1 MSQPSQIDPRGP
13 QFTAAL
19 TAVVLALVLLTAPS
33 PFGIALLAVQ
43 AALFAVGVGLGVQR
57 GPWAVLFRR
66 VVRPRLA
73 PPAHLED
80 PSPPRFAQGVG
91 LVFTLV
97 ALAGYLAG
105 APVVGAVAT
114 GFALAAALLNAVF
127 RFCLGCELY
136 LVIRRLLGSSRE
148 RSDRVEIVPAR
159 THVND
164 AAENDR
170 ENETDNRPE
179 NKEKVIT

>member
-19 TAVVLALVLLTAPS
+19 TSVVLALVLLTAPS
-33 PFGIALLAVQ
+33 TLGTTLLAVQ

-57 GPWAVLFRR
+57 GPWALLFRR

-80 PSPPRFAQGVG
+80 PAPPRFAQGVG
-91 LVFTLV
+91 LVFALV

-105 APVVGAVAT
+105 APVIGAVAT
-114 GFALAAALLNAVF
+114 GFALVAALLNAVF
-127 RFCLGCELY
+127 RFCLGCEMY
-136 LVIRRLLGSSRE
+136 LLFRRLLPSRT
-148 RSDRVEIVPAR
+148 RVD
-159 THVND
+159 D
-164 AAENDR
+164 AARAGR
-170 ENETDNRPE
+170 ENETDNRFE

>member
-19 TAVVLALVLLTAPS
+19 TSVVLALVLLTAPS
-33 PFGIALLAVQ
+33 PFGTALLAVQ

-57 GPWAVLFRR
+57 GPWALLFRR

-80 PSPPRFAQGVG
+80 PAPPRFAQGVG
-91 LVFTLV
+91 LVFALV

-114 GFALAAALLNAVF
+114 GCALVAALLNAVF
-127 RFCLGCELY
+127 RICLGCEMY
-136 LVIRRLLGSSRE
+136 LLFRRLLPPRT
-148 RSDRVEIVPAR
+148 RVD
-159 THVND
+159 D
-164 AAENDR
+164 AAKTGR
-170 ENETDNRPE
+170 ENETENRFD

>member
-1 MSQPSQIDPRGP
+1 MSHTSQIDPRGP

-19 TAVVLALVLLTAPS
+19 TAVVLAVVLVTAPS
-33 PFGIALLAVQ
+33 PFGTALLAVQ
-43 AALFAVGVGLGVQR
+43 AVLFAVGVGFGVQR

-73 PPAHLED
+73 PPAQLED
-80 PSPPRFAQGVG
+80 PAPPRFAQGVG
-91 LVFTLV
+91 LVFALV

-127 RFCLGCELY
+127 RLCLGCELY
-136 LVIRRLLGSSRE
+136 LVVRRLR
-148 RSDRVEIVPAR
+148 PAR
-159 THVND
+159 GYPND
-164 AAENDR
+164 AAENGR
-170 ENETDNRPE
+170 ENETDNRFE

>member
-19 TAVVLALVLLTAPS
+19 TAVVLALVLLTAPA

-80 PSPPRFAQGVG
+80 PAPPRFAQGVG
-91 LVFTLV
+91 LVFALV

-127 RFCLGCELY
+127 R
-136 LVIRRLLGSSRE
+136 LLPGLR
-148 RSDRVEIVPAR
+148 DVPAITRGFLPER

-164 AAENDR
+164 AAENGR
-170 ENETDNRPE
+170 QNETDNRPE

>member
-1 MSQPSQIDPRGP
+1 MPHTSQIDPRGP

-19 TAVVLALVLLTAPS
+19 TAVVLAVILLTAPS
-33 PFGIALLAVQ
+33 PLATALLAVQ
-43 AALFAVGVGLGVQR
+43 AVLFAVGVGFGVQR

-73 PPAHLED
+73 APDHLED
-80 PSPPRFAQGVG
+80 AAPPRFAQGVG
-91 LVFTLV
+91 LVFALV

-114 GFALAAALLNAVF
+114 GFALAAALINAVF
-127 RFCLGCELY
+127 RFCLGCEMY
-136 LVIRRLLGSSRE
+136 LMVRRLW
-148 RSDRVEIVPAR
+148 PAR
-159 THVND
+159 SHLND
-164 AAENDR
+164 AAGNGR
-170 ENETDNRPE
+170 ENETDNRFE

>member
-19 TAVVLALVLLTAPS
+19 TAAVLALVLLTAPS

-80 PSPPRFAQGVG
+80 AAPPRFAQGVG

-127 RFCLGCELY
+127 RFCLGCEMY
-136 LVIRRLLGSSRE
+136 LLVRRLR
-148 RSDRVEIVPAR
+148 PAR
-159 THVND
+159 SHLDD
-164 AAENDR
+164 AAENGR
-170 ENETDNRPE
+170 ENETDNRFE

>member
-19 TAVVLALVLLTAPS
+19 TSVVLALVLLTAPS
-33 PFGIALLAVQ
+33 PFGTALLAVQ
-43 AALFAVGVGLGVQR
+43 AALFAVGVALGVQR

-80 PSPPRFAQGVG
+80 PAPPRFAQGVG
-91 LVFTLV
+91 LVFALV

-114 GFALAAALLNAVF
+114 VPLLPGLRDVPVVPPVAAGAHA
-127 RFCLGCELY
+127 G
-136 LVIRRLLGSSRE
+136 E
-148 RSDRVEIVPAR
+148 RCGEK
-159 THVND
+159 
-164 AAENDR
+164 
-170 ENETDNRPE
+170 RP
-179 NKEKVIT
+179 